1 MANEQ
6 QHANGA
12 LNVSLMEA
20 SQAYVGAY
28 GPTMMTFG
36 NHHFDGIDAVLQLF
50 ANRPASWNAEQIE
63 AAMRKVMSDTFTGT
77 AIQKEA
83 GLEHVMRE
91 FLHVLQPMPK
101 LKTPEERVTVELG
114 TTTYDLRSGG
124 MTWEPAATPATGVE
138 QVHAPKTI
146 VPEPD
151 QRRIETE
158 RFP

>member
-1 MANEQ
+1 MATEQ

-12 LNVSLMEA
+12 LSFDEFYQMVAICNRYHNTTMAEYNAFAAKADVDSLLA
-20 SQAYVGAY
+20 K
-28 GPTMMTFG
+28 
-36 NHHFDGIDAVLQLF
+36 
-50 ANRPASWNAEQIE
+50 RPASYTLEQIMSAGE
-63 AAMRKVMSDTFTGT
+63 TVAAHLPNSRDRADFRMHLRDVY
-77 AIQKEA
+77 A
-83 GLEHVMRE
+83 R
-91 FLHVLQPMPK
+91 LQPMPK

>member
-1 MANEQ
+1 MATEQ

-12 LNVSLMEA
+12 LSEDQFCKSEVIAHARIN
-20 SQAYVGAY
+20 
-28 GPTMMTFG
+28 
-36 NHHFDGIDAVLQLF
+36 AVL
-50 ANRPASWNAEQIE
+50 ATPPASYTLEQIMSACE
-63 AAMRKVMSDTFTGT
+63 TVAAHLPDSRDRSDFRKRLNDVY
-77 AIQKEA
+77 A
-83 GLEHVMRE
+83 R
-91 FLHVLQPMPK
+91 LQPMPK

-158 RFP
+158 RFPQKGGK